1 MTTEYTNSAT
11 FSHEIVAIEEAKI
24 GIFFSALSIQLLL
37 TPKMLRMKNIMP
49 LYLEK
54 NANVEICA
62 AQRLL
67 IKKIIDSSYFKD
79 VKEEFEFLL
88 SQYAID
94 SRVDPDEI
102 FLNNINKSFLIRQIF
117 KKTSQILPKYN
128 FIDNYI
134 GVPFRDFNMEQLA
147 KDMQKLPVEQKI
159 LILARIFDR
168 TGDNVGR
175 NKTIMGS
182 LVENS
187 KKNLSLLEKRGLVNT
202 QEYLNL
208 KLLLEFE
215 SKFGFI
221 S

>member
-67 IKKIIDSSYFKD
+67 IQKIIDSSYFKD

-147 KDMQKLPVEQKI
+147 KDMQELPVEQKI
-159 LILARIFDR
+159 LILARNF
-168 TGDNVGR
+168 
-175 NKTIMGS
+175 
-182 LVENS
+182 
-187 KKNLSLLEKRGLVNT
+187 
-202 QEYLNL
+202 
-208 KLLLEFE
+208 
-215 SKFGFI
+215 
-221 S
+221 